1 MILGAL
7 QEVLKYMWKPLYLQ
21 LWYSMIKLK
30 HVIREKK
37 GWKGSETGTKVSK
50 GASAYAKS
58 RLMLDGGSP

>member
-30 HVIREKK
+30 HVVREKK

-50 GASAYAKS
+50 GASA
-58 RLMLDGGSP
+58 